1 MVHDNTIKYNTPA
14 PHWTE
19 CSDVWLIPC
28 LIGLMDFLVIIKNMT
43 RATKRSNWGA
53 GKKKKVCSDM
63 FSFLFRKKDKNNKP
77 FLNTTCPDP
86 FKCHSQVGICWQ
98 IFHIFLKS
106 RRNICSFAA
115 SSALNL
121 SMCNFLWFCF
131 VTCAGC
137 RGGREPLYK
146 CRKWKGIV
154 GRGCGAIYRRNHV
167 RAQLRKPVGLWLSA
181 PFCENARGNNKK
193 KRAIGVALNKK
204 LSFSMHCSMF
214 IFYFFF
220 VLPCFLLSVVI
231 YKYYI
236 TIFIQRGGGGGGEG
250 IQER

>member
-137 RGGREPLYK
+137 RGREGAFASAGSGRGSRGGVVAPS
-146 CRKWKGIV
+146 IV
-154 GRGCGAIYRRNHV
+154 GTTCV
-167 RAQLRKPVGLWLSA
+167 LSL
-181 PFCENARGNNKK
+181 ENQSACDYQHLFVKMREETIKK
-193 KRAIGVALNKK
+193 NV
-204 LSFSMHCSMF
+204 
-214 IFYFFF
+214 
-220 VLPCFLLSVVI
+220 P
-231 YKYYI
+231 
-236 TIFIQRGGGGGGEG
+236 
-250 IQER
+250 